1 MINKYRVTHKSENS
15 ITWYYENSL
24 IFSIWDNLEFSEDR
38 YCKNVMRWVNWL
50 YKAKNICNA
59 RIRFANAFWKSIKVT
74 EDTIKNKEIMTMA
87 RDYLQVMNL
96 WKDEEYMEM
105 ENNNLWK

>member
-1 MINKYRVTHKSENS
+1 MIKKYRVTHKDENS

-24 IFSIWDNLEFSEDR
+24 IFKIWDTIEFSEDR
-38 YCKNVMRWVNWL
+38 YNKNMLRWVKWE
-50 YKAKNICNA
+50 YRVKHICNA
-59 RIRFANAFWKSIKVT
+59 RIRFANTFWKWIKVT

-96 WKDEEYMEM
+96 WKDEDYEST
-105 ENNNLWK
+105 NNDNIWK

>member
-1 MINKYRVTHKSENS
+1 MNNRIKEANKSMNS
-15 ITWYYENSL
+15 FYENSL
-24 IFSIWDNLEFSEDR
+24 IFRVWDTLEFSEDR
-38 YCKNVMRWVNWL
+38 YSKNMLRWVRWE
-50 YKAKNICNA
+50 YRVKHICNA

-74 EDTIKNKEIMTMA
+74 EDTIKNKEIMNMA